1 LPVLAGIVLFV
12 MDWYRPARP
21 PSHTLPLPGE
31 EEPGPKGAV
40 RGGYSPIPRRD
51 ARAGSGD
58 GIGSLKKHKGGLIG
72 DPFKYY
78 YML

>member
-1 LPVLAGIVLFV
+1 

-51 ARAGSGD
+51 ARAGEVEMELVP
-58 GIGSLKKHKGGLIG
+58 LKNTKAV
-72 DPFKYY
+72 
-78 YML
+78 